1 MTRNHQGAG
10 MVSRQDIQRLLHHGA
25 EGAPVLSVFLDMSVN
40 ESNKRTYRTFL
51 SQERSR
57 HLGLDGDRA
66 AHPSDPL
73 GTAFDRVQQWIDDEF
88 DVANKGAAIYTAI
101 GGEWLDGV
109 QFPVPIV
116 NHVQI
121 GPHPQVGPLA
131 QIVERPNH
139 FGVIVVDTEFLRM
152 IDVRLG
158 TPLVEYEVK
167 TSPYPTRLAV
177 KKGGEAAKGYQK
189 WKAEETRGF
198 FKEFAVEIGEFVS
211 RYRPDGLIL
220 LGTDDNVE
228 RFGTMLPQDL
238 QELVVHIEKAP
249 VEPTSAAVLE
259 RLAPFFEEYAEQAE
273 AKTINRLRDRV
284 QQDYMA
290 VAGFE
295 DTLLQLQ
302 EGKLDTLIMA
312 RTAARSGTQCLH
324 CGVYLAAP
332 DGVCNYCGGKIEPG
346 VDLVETMI
354 RLAAEQEVDITF
366 GDASIMSDF
375 DGTGGLLRF

>member
-1 MTRNHQGAG
+1 MI
-10 MVSRQDIQRLLHHGA
+10 SRQDIQRLLHHGA

-40 ESNKRTYRTFL
+40 ENNKRTYRIFL
-51 SQERSR
+51 SQERSK

-66 AHPSDPL
+66 PHPRDPL
-73 GTAFDRVQQWIDDEF
+73 GAAFDRVQQWIDERF

-109 QFPVPIV
+109 QFPVPIANRV
-116 NHVQI
+116 HI
-121 GPHPQVGPLA
+121 GPHPVVGSLV
-131 QIVERPNH
+131 QILERPHH
-139 FGVIVVDTEFLRM
+139 FGVIVVDREFLRM
-152 IDVRLG
+152 IDIQLG
-158 TPLVEYEVK
+158 TPMVEYEVK
-167 TSPYPTRLAV
+167 TSAYPSPGDV
-177 KKGGEAAKGYQK
+177 KKGGEAQKGYQK
-189 WKAEETRGF
+189 FKAEESRRY
-198 FKEFAVEIGEFVS
+198 FKEFALEIGEFVS

-220 LGTDDNVE
+220 LGTDDNVQ

-238 QELVVHIEKAP
+238 QELIVHIDNAP
-249 VEPTSAAVLE
+249 VVPTSAAVME

-273 AKTINRLRDRV
+273 AEIIDLLRDRV
-284 QQDYMA
+284 QQDYLA
-290 VAGFE
+290 VKGFE

-312 RTAARSGTQCLH
+312 RTAQRSGTQCSR

-332 DGVCNYCGGKIEPG
+332 DGACGYCGGKIEPG
-346 VDLVETMI
+346 IDLVETMI

-366 GDASIMSDF
+366 GDASILADF